1 MTIKVT
7 VPTALKTGF
16 EVLTPGEY
24 EGEIKEVRSTK
35 IRSGRHQGIAS
46 VDVAV
51 QFEDGRYIWKVLP
64 LFNNKQYN
72 ALSDGDK
79 KWVQMSLMSFMK
91 ALGLDSEIPD
101 DVVGKRVK
109 VLVGTH
115 QDNGYGPQ
123 NSIVRFVK

>member
-1 MTIKVT
+1 MAIKVT

-24 EGEIKEVRSTK
+24 EGTIKEVRETK
-35 IRSGRHQGIAS
+35 IRSGRHKDIPS

-51 QFEDGRYIWKVLP
+51 QFEDGRYVWKVLP
-64 LFNNKQYN
+64 LFNNKQFN
-72 ALSDGDK
+72 ALSDSDK

-91 ALGLDSEIPD
+91 ALELTNEIPD
-101 DVVGKRVK
+101 SVVGKTVK
-109 VLVGTH
+109 VLIGVH

-123 NSIVRFVK
+123 NSIVKFLK

>member
-7 VPTALKTGF
+7 IPTALKTGF
-16 EVLTPGEY
+16 EPLAPGEY
-24 EGEIKEVRSTK
+24 QGEIKEIRSTK
-35 IRSGRHQGIAS
+35 IRSGRHEGIPS

-79 KWVQMSLMSFMK
+79 KWVQMSFMSFMNT
-91 ALGLDSEIPD
+91 LGLTTEIPD
-101 DVVGKRVK
+101 SVVGKTVK
-109 VLVGTH
+109 VLVGVH
-115 QDNGYGPQ
+115 QDNGYGIQ
-123 NSIVRFVK
+123 NSIVKFLK

>member
-1 MTIKVT
+1 MSIKVT

-16 EVLTPGEY
+16 EALSPGEY
-24 EGEIKEVRSTK
+24 TGTIKEVRSTK
-35 IRSGRHQGIAS
+35 IRSGRHEGIAS

-51 QFEDGRYIWKVLP
+51 QFEDGRYVWKVLP

-72 ALSDGDK
+72 ALSEGDK

-91 ALGLDSEIPD
+91 SLSLDSEIPD
-101 DVVGKRVK
+101 DVVGKQIK
-109 VLVGTH
+109 VLVGIH

-123 NSIVRFVK
+123 NSIVKFLK

>member
-1 MTIKVT
+1 MAIKVT

-16 EVLTPGEY
+16 EALSPGEY
-24 EGEIKEVRSTK
+24 TGTIKEVRSTK
-35 IRSGRHQGIAS
+35 IRSGRHEGIAS

-51 QFEDGRYIWKVLP
+51 QFEDGRYVWKVLP

-72 ALSDGDK
+72 ALSEGDK

-91 ALGLDSEIPD
+91 SLSLDSEIPD
-101 DVVGKRVK
+101 DVVGKEVK
-109 VLVGTH
+109 VLVGIH

-123 NSIVRFVK
+123 NSIVKFLK

>member
-1 MTIKVT
+1 MTIKVV

-16 EVLTPGEY
+16 EALQPGEY
-24 EGEIKEVRSTK
+24 TGQIKEIRQTK
-35 IRSGRHQGIAS
+35 IRSGRHEGIAS

-51 QFEDGRYIWKVLP
+51 QFEDGRYVWKVLP

-91 ALGLDSEIPD
+91 ALELTDEIPD
-101 DVVGKRVK
+101 DVVGKTVK
-109 VLVGTH
+109 VLVGIH

-123 NSIVRFVK
+123 NSIVKFLK

>member
-1 MTIKVT
+1 MTIKVV

-16 EVLTPGEY
+16 EALQPGEY
-24 EGEIKEVRSTK
+24 TGQIKE
-35 IRSGRHQGIAS
+35 IRSGRHEGVAS

-51 QFEDGRYIWKVLP
+51 QFEDGRYVWKVLP

-91 ALGLDSEIPD
+91 ALELTDEIPD
-101 DVVGKRVK
+101 DVVGKTVK
-109 VLVGTH
+109 VLVGIH

-123 NSIVRFVK
+123 NSIVKFLK